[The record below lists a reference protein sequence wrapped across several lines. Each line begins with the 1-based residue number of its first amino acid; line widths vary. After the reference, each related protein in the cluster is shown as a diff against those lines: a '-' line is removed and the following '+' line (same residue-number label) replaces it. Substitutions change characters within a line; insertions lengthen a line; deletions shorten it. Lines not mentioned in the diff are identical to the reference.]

1 MKTYSYAH
9 ASSLLNVNNHYNEK
23 VLGRGT
29 MSGHYIINGSYTGLQ
44 AGDSPLL
51 IGASTVGGSLSLA
64 RSDEKS
70 TVVNLSSMAM
80 EMSKILLKEESIV
93 TVSPAEFDAFLEKM
107 HGQLQEMVG
116 QEAGKVAEILLERP
130 DSFDKNRL
138 SIAEQAANHL
148 MSKFYNSDE
157 PFPQASSENPFAE
170 LDRHSLSKIA
180 FDDSGDFTSAERHL
194 AFLQMTENDTHFRN
208 QAHELYSDTYAEEG
222 DYGGGLTRMARQVDA
237 KLISGMTEAERA
249 WRGVSATPEE
259 NKLAQADN
267 RNLSELPAYTNGVKA
282 SPESFF
288 VVMGDENGGVL
299 RSIDIRTVLEN
310 EEEGMS
316 LLKMA
321 LRSLEQKDSEERQ

>member
-1 MKTYSYAH
+1 MKTYSHAY
-9 ASSLLNVNNHYNEK
+9 ASSLLNANNHYNEK

-29 MSGHYIINGSYTGLQ
+29 MSAHHINNGNYTGLQ

-70 TVVNLSSMAM
+70 AVVNLSSMAM
-80 EMSKILLKEESIV
+80 EMSKILSKENAA

-116 QEAGKVAEILLERP
+116 QEAGKVAEVLLERP
-130 DSFDKNRL
+130 DSFDKTRL

-208 QAHELYSDTYAEEG
+208 QAYELYSDTYTAEG
-222 DYGGGLTRMARQVDA
+222 DYGGG
-237 KLISGMTEAERA
+237 
-249 WRGVSATPEE
+249 
-259 NKLAQADN
+259 AD
-267 RNLSELPAYTNGVKA
+267 SHG
-282 SPESFF
+282 
-288 VVMGDENGGVL
+288 
-299 RSIDIRTVLEN
+299 
-310 EEEGMS
+310 
-316 LLKMA
+316 
-321 LRSLEQKDSEERQ
+321 

>member
-9 ASSLLNVNNHYNEK
+9 ASSLLNVNDHYNEK

-51 IGASTVGGSLSLA
+51 KGSSGMDGSLSLA

-70 TVVNLSSMAM
+70 AVVNLSSMAM
-80 EMSKILLKEESIV
+80 EMSKILSKENAA
-93 TVSPAEFDAFLEKM
+93 TVSPVEFDAFLEKM
-107 HGQLQEMVG
+107 HGQLLEVVG
-116 QEAGKVAEILLERP
+116 REAGKVAEVLLERP
-130 DSFDKNRL
+130 DSFDKTRL

-157 PFPQASSENPFAE
+157 PYPQASSENPFAE

-208 QAHELYSDTYAEEG
+208 QAHELYSDTYAAEG

-249 WRGVSATPEE
+249 WRGVSAAYEE
-259 NKLAQADN
+259 TMLPQAANGNLA
-267 RNLSELPAYTNGVKA
+267 ELPAYTNGVKT
-282 SPESFF
+282 SPDSVF
-288 VVMGDENGGVL
+288 VVMGDEDGGVL
-299 RSIDIRTVLEN
+299 RSIDIQTLIKN

-321 LRSLEQKDSEERQ
+321 LRNLEQKDSQER

>member
-23 VLGRGT
+23 ILGRGT

-51 IGASTVGGSLSLA
+51 KGSSGMDGSLSLA

-80 EMSKILLKEESIV
+80 EMSKILLKENAA

-157 PFPQASSENPFAE
+157 PFPQASSKNPFAE

-249 WRGVSATPEE
+249 WRGVSAAPEE

-288 VVMGDENGGVL
+288 VVEGDENRSVL

>member
-29 MSGHYIINGSYTGLQ
+29 MSGHYINNGNYTGLQ

-51 IGASTVGGSLSLA
+51 KGSSTVGGSLSLA
-64 RSDEKS
+64 RSEEKS
-70 TVVNLSSMAM
+70 AVVNLSSMAM
-80 EMSKILLKEESIV
+80 EMSKILSKENAA

-130 DSFDKNRL
+130 DSFDKTRL

-249 WRGVSATPEE
+249 WRGVSAAYEE
-259 NKLAQADN
+259 ATLAQAAN
-267 RNLSELPAYTNGVKA
+267 GNLAELPAYTNGVKT
-282 SPESFF
+282 SPDSVF
-288 VVMGDENGGVL
+288 VVMGDEDGGVL
-299 RSIDIRTVLEN
+299 RSIDIQTLIKN

-321 LRSLEQKDSEERQ
+321 LRNLEQKDSQER

>member
-1 MKTYSYAH
+1 MKTHSYAF
-9 ASSLLNVNNHYNEK
+9 SLLNTNNHYNEK

-29 MSGHYIINGSYTGLQ
+29 MSASHINSPNYYGFQ
-44 AGDSPLL
+44 AGDSPL
-51 IGASTVGGSLSLA
+51 IEGSSRIASSHSLTKSE
-64 RSDEKS
+64 EKS
-70 TVVNLSSMAM
+70 AVVNLSSMAM
-80 EMSKILLKEESIV
+80 EMSKILLKEEGAA
-93 TVSPAEFDAFLEKM
+93 TVSPAAFDGFLEKM
-107 HGQLQEMVG
+107 HEQLQEMVG
-116 QEAGKVAEILLERP
+116 QEVGKVAEILLERP
-130 DSFDKNRL
+130 NSFDKNRL

-180 FDDSGDFTSAERHL
+180 FDDSGDFTAAERYL
-194 AFLQMTENDTHFRN
+194 SFLQMTENDTHFRN
-208 QAHELYSDTYAEEG
+208 QAYELYSDTYAAEG

-249 WRGVSATPEE
+249 WRGVSVAPEE

-282 SPESFF
+282 SLESFF
-288 VVMGDENGGVL
+288 VVEGDENGGVL
-299 RSIDIRTVLEN
+299 RSIDIRAVLEN

-321 LRSLEQKDSEERQ
+321 LRSLEQKDSEER

>member
-1 MKTYSYAH
+1 METYSYAY
-9 ASSLLNVNNHYNEK
+9 ATSLLNTNNHYNEK

-29 MSGHYIINGSYTGLQ
+29 MSASHIHNGSYTGLE
-44 AGDSPLL
+44 ASDSPLL
-51 IGASTVGGSLSLA
+51 RAGGSLPLT

-70 TVVNLSSMAM
+70 AVVTLSPMAM
-80 EMSKILLKEESIV
+80 EMSKILLKENAA

-107 HGQLQEMVG
+107 HEQLQEM
-116 QEAGKVAEILLERP
+116 GKEAEILLERP
-130 DSFDKNRL
+130 DSLDKNRL

-148 MSKFYNSDE
+148 MSKFYNTDE

-180 FDDSGDFTSAERHL
+180 FDDSGDFTEAERYL

-208 QAHELYSDTYAEEG
+208 QAFELRHETDAAEG
-222 DYGGGLTRMARQVDA
+222 DSGSMGNMAWQVDA

-249 WRGVSATPEE
+249 WRGVSAVPEE

-267 RNLSELPAYTNGVKA
+267 EDHPALPAYTNGVKP
-282 SPESFF
+282 SLDSFF
-288 VVMGDENGGVL
+288 VVMGDEEGGVL

-310 EEEGMS
+310 EDGMR
-316 LLKMA
+316 LLDMA
-321 LRSLEQKDSEERQ
+321 LRSLEQKDAEER